1 MSICLL
7 LGLSGAAAAQVTGPL
22 TAPPLMRADGAERP
36 IALQSAQ
43 VEVEINGGLAQTTVE
58 LVFRNPNARPLE
70 GNLQFPLA
78 DGQQISAFALDIDG
92 RLRDAVPVPKAQGQ
106 AVFEA
111 IERRNVDPAL
121 LERTE
126 GNHFRLRV
134 YPIPAQGTRR
144 VRLSYVEAL
153 QPDGQGRRLHLP
165 LAYAR
170 GLPTVDLR
178 VLNRAGGAP
187 RAQTGFGA
195 VDFVRE
201 RDGYRAQLPAE
212 RVAAGGV
219 SLLLP
224 AARGAQAYTQ
234 AYDGQRY
241 FVAEVPVAAAQ
252 AQRALPKVVG
262 LLWDSSASGRKRDHA
277 GELALLERY
286 FAALGDA
293 EVRLT
298 RLRDRAEEAQ
308 SFQVR
313 GGDWRE
319 LRAALKAT
327 VYDGATDPGGWT
339 PSLQVQEYLLVSDG
353 LFNYGQRRFPTL
365 QRVQR
370 LYAINGA
377 GDAADS
383 QRLAAL
389 AQAHG
394 GRLLSWRNAA
404 EREAAAQAL
413 LAAPTRLDEL
423 DGDGATDLVAA
434 SPYPQDGVLR
444 IAGRLTSPQA
454 RITLHLS
461 DRAPLQLKLEADT
474 PVSAYAARLWA
485 GYRVGELGAEPEL
498 HRAQIARLSR
508 DFALVTPETSLLVL
522 EAIEDYVQHEIVP
535 PAEYRGQYER
545 LLAERGRQREHDRRA
560 HLDRIAAAFA
570 DEQQWWA
577 KTWPKGRPPE
587 PEHLKA
593 EARAQGPD
601 GVLYAPAPAAMAPP
615 PAEPP
620 VVFDEPSP
628 VDSPALERVEV
639 TGSRLRADDVAGGA
653 PGNAGIGARIALQP
667 WQPDSPYA
675 RRLRAATPEQ
685 AYAIYLDER
694 DGYASSTAF
703 YLDVADVLLEKGQR
717 ALALR
722 VLSNLAELDLENR
735 HVLRVLGYRLLQ
747 ADEPA
752 LALPLFE
759 RVARLGE
766 QEPQSFRDLGLAQA
780 AAGQPQAAIGSLYEV
795 VARPWDARFEGVA
808 LIALHE
814 LNAIAAGAGGR
825 LDTAA
830 IDPRLLRNLPL
841 DLRAVLSWDS
851 DNSDMDLWVTDPNG
865 ERCFY
870 QHKLTYQGGRISDD
884 FTGGYGPEEFMLRQ
898 AKPGKYKVEANFFGD
913 RQQLVTGATT
923 LQLWLST
930 GFGTPNQRDQRVT
943 LRLKER
949 SETVFVGEFEVK

>member
-7 LGLSGAAAAQVTGPL
+7 WALSGTAAAQVTGPV

-36 IALQSAQ
+36 IVLRSAQ

-58 LVFRNPNARPLE
+58 LVFHNPNARPLE
-70 GNLQFPLA
+70 GHLQFPLA
-78 DGQQISAFALDIDG
+78 DGQQIGAFALDVDG

-144 VRLSYVEAL
+144 VRLSYVESL
-153 QPDGQGRRLHLP
+153 QPDAQGRRLHLP

-170 GLPTVDLR
+170 GLATVDLR

-187 RAQTGFGA
+187 RAQAGFGA

-241 FVAEVPVAAAQ
+241 FVAEVPVATTQ
-252 AQRALPKVVG
+252 AQRPLPKVVG

-298 RLRDRAEEAQ
+298 RLRDRAEEPQ

-353 LFNYGQRRFPTL
+353 LFNYGQRRFPVL

-434 SPYPQDGVLR
+434 SAYPQDGVLR
-444 IAGRLTSPQA
+444 IAGRLSSPQA

-461 DRAPLQLKLEADT
+461 NRAPLQLELDADT
-474 PVSAYAARLWA
+474 PVSDYAARLWA
-485 GYRVGELGAEPEL
+485 GYRVAELGAEPEL
-498 HRAQIARLSR
+498 HRAQIARLGR

-522 EAIEDYVQHEIVP
+522 EAIEDYVQYQIAP
-535 PAEYRGQYER
+535 PAEYRGEYER

-560 HLDRIAAAFA
+560 HLDRIAEAFGE
-570 DEQQWWA
+570 EQQWWA
-577 KTWPKGRPPE
+577 KSWPKGRPPQ

-593 EARAQGPD
+593 DGALARERRPAA
-601 GVLYAPAPAAMAPP
+601 YAPPPLPVMPAPAQA
-615 PAEPP
+615 AEEMSLDQ
-620 VVFDEPSP
+620 V
-628 VDSPALERVEV
+628 AV
-639 TGSRLRADDVAGGA
+639 TGSRIDVEPAAPIAGGA
-653 PGNAGIGARIALQP
+653 PGDAGTGARIALQP

-675 RRLRAATPEQ
+675 RRLHAAAPEQ
-685 AYAIYLDER
+685 AYALYLDER

-722 VLSNLAELDLENR
+722 VLSNLAELDLDNR

-759 RVARLGE
+759 RVARLAE
-766 QEPQSFRDLGLAQA
+766 EEPQSFRDLGLAQA

-814 LNAIAAGAGGR
+814 LNAIAAGAGGK
-825 LDTAA
+825 LDTAGV
-830 IDPRLLRNLPL
+830 DPRLLRNLPL

-870 QHKLTYQGGRISDD
+870 QHKLTYQGGRISND